1 MLFMNLIPTELFQ
14 NIVSIRRQI
23 HKHPEL
29 AFQEQN
35 TAAIIIEE
43 LKRLGIETIT
53 GIGKTG
59 VIGRIE
65 SQMHS
70 GPVVALRADMD
81 ALAIKEETG
90 LEFAS
95 ENVGVMHACGHDGH
109 VAMLLGA
116 ASLLK
121 ESLTKG
127 SVLLVFQPAEEG
139 GAGAQKIMESGLL
152 DKAEAI
158 FACHLDRHF
167 EVGQL
172 VVQEGSISAFTDRFD
187 ITIKGKGGHAAQ
199 PHDTVDAIVIASL
212 IVMSLQ
218 TIVSREVNPIHPS
231 IVSVGKIA
239 GGSVPNAVAD
249 SAILCGTIRTTEMHV
264 REQIKAGIKRIA
276 NAAGRLHNA
285 NVKVEFI
292 EGYPSVINTI
302 QESKIARQAIVNII
316 GEEALVNTRYVTM
329 GGEDFSFYLE
339 KIPGCLVR
347 LGAQK
352 KGLENVPA
360 HSSTFDF
367 DEDALGIGTA
377 FLAEVARLA
386 IDNLAKKSA
395 VLSSTG

>member
-1 MLFMNLIPTELFQ
+1 MNLVPKELFEYM
-14 NIVSIRRQI
+14 VSIRRRI

-29 AFQEQN
+29 AYQEEN

-43 LKRLGIETIT
+43 LNKLGIEANT

-59 VIGRIE
+59 VIGRIC
-65 SQMHS
+65 SSHNAD
-70 GPVVALRADMD
+70 PAVALRADMD
-81 ALAIKEETG
+81 ALAINEKTG

-95 ENVGVMHACGHDGH
+95 EINGVMHACGHDGH
-109 VAMLLGA
+109 IAMLLGA
-116 ASLLK
+116 ATLLK
-121 ESLTKG
+121 ESIKTG

-139 GAGAQKIMESGLL
+139 GGGAQKIMDSGLL
-152 DKAEAI
+152 AKADAI

-167 EVGQL
+167 KVGEL
-172 VVQEGSISAFTDRFD
+172 VVQQGPISAFTDRFD
-187 ITIKGKGGHAAQ
+187 INVKGKGGHAAQ

-212 IVMSLQ
+212 IVMTLQ

-231 IVSVGKIA
+231 IISVGKIE

-249 SAILCGTIRTTEMHV
+249 SARLSGTIRTTETHV
-264 REQIKAGIKRIA
+264 RKQIKAGIQRIA
-276 NAAGRLHNA
+276 NAAGTLHNA
-285 NVKVEFI
+285 DVKVEFI

-302 QESKIARQAIVNII
+302 EESKIARQAVINAI
-316 GEEALVNTRYVTM
+316 GDEALVDTQYVTM

-352 KGLENVPA
+352 VGLENVPA

-367 DEDALGIGTA
+367 DENALGIGA
-377 FLAEVARLA
+377 VFLAEVAKLS
-386 IDNLAKKSA
+386 IDHLIKKTAGS
-395 VLSSTG
+395 SSTN

>member
-1 MLFMNLIPTELFQ
+1 
-14 NIVSIRRQI
+14 
-23 HKHPEL
+23 
-29 AFQEQN
+29 
-35 TAAIIIEE
+35 
-43 LKRLGIETIT
+43 
-53 GIGKTG
+53 
-59 VIGRIE
+59 
-65 SQMHS
+65 
-70 GPVVALRADMD
+70 
-81 ALAIKEETG
+81 
-90 LEFAS
+90 
-95 ENVGVMHACGHDGH
+95 MHACGHDGH

-121 ESLTKG
+121 ESLIKG

-139 GAGAQKIMESGLL
+139 GAGAQKIMDSGLL

-167 EVGQL
+167 KVGQL
-172 VVQEGSISAFTDRFD
+172 VVQEGPISAFTDRFD

-218 TIVSREVNPIHPS
+218 TIVSREVNPVHPS
-231 IVSVGKIA
+231 IVSVGKIE

-249 SAILCGTIRTTEMHV
+249 SAMLCGTIRTTEIHV
-264 REQIKAGIKRIA
+264 REQIKAGIQRIS
-276 NAAGRLHNA
+276 NAAGILHNA
-285 NVKVEFI
+285 IVKVEFI
-292 EGYPSVINTI
+292 EGYPSVINTVE
-302 QESKIARQAIVNII
+302 ESKIARQAIVNII
-316 GEEALVNTRYVTM
+316 GDEALVDTRYVTM

-367 DEDALGIGTA
+367 DEDALGIGAA
-377 FLAEVARLA
+377 FLAEVAKLT
-386 IDNLAKKSA
+386 IDSLAKKSA
-395 VLSSTG
+395 IPSSTN